1 MAGTDATYT
10 QEDIDALPEDQQDLV
25 QVGDKIQ
32 DEADSW
38 GKLGSDL
45 LNAFNNSPLVLA
57 YQSIDGMMNSVAEL
71 AGEKDEQLTKM
82 VDATT
87 EKIKVE
93 NAEVEATTTEVAQ
106 TVDGETQGVTEY
118 KETLDIQKQQLA
130 ETRKQNE
137 LLERGLAQG
146 SEQVE
151 ELNKIVTRAAV

>member
-10 QEDIDALPEDQQDLV
+10 QADIDALPEDQQDLV

-57 YQSIDGMMNSVAEL
+57 YQSIDGIMNSVTEL

-87 EKIKVE
+87 EKIKVD
-93 NAEVEATTTEVAQ
+93 AEVEATTTEVAQ
-106 TVDGETQGVTEY
+106 TVDGETQGETEY